1 MTHNSSDEVR
11 DWRND
16 ERRKLPRLSERCKV
30 AFRLLHDGQ
39 ADPKTFAGET
49 LNLSASG
56 LCLESTISL
65 ERETQL
71 ALELSLEGSDQ
82 PVVAMG
88 RVLWSDPCDGPG
100 TPASVC
106 RAGIVFAWLRDEDRD
121 TIATLTEYIEKRV

>member
-16 ERRKLPRLSERCKV
+16 ERRGLPRLSERCRV

-56 LCLESTISL
+56 LCLESTVAL

-71 ALELSLEGSDQ
+71 ALELSLDGSDQ
-82 PVVAMG
+82 PVVAVG
-88 RVLWSDPCDGPG
+88 RVLRSEPVKPG
-100 TPASVC
+100 APETVC

-121 TIATLTEYIEKRV
+121 TITTLTDFIEKRL